1 MGYIYDEETEKNY
14 WFLMAGGYFLP
25 TFEWSQKCGHQAQYP
40 GGGGGCSKGSDELP
54 FLSKGK
60 GKGVISNV
68 ARQGR
73 GGVSAKAL

>member
-1 MGYIYDEETEKNY
+1 
-14 WFLMAGGYFLP
+14 MANFCLQ
-25 TFEWSQKCGHQAQYP
+25 TVTAIWVIFMMKKCGHQAQYSGG